1 MRKTII
7 CHLLFLIS
15 IFLYQKDLW
24 ARNWQLDPSLTIQ
37 ETYSDNVRLA
47 PSGQEKS
54 AFVTEISPGISFSRR
69 TARNQIDLNYRMQ
82 NYFNA
87 GGSDGYDLFHQFQ
100 FDSTTELLKKS
111 LFLDLSSSISQQN
124 VSNIRSANDNITG
137 SENRTNV
144 TRYGFS
150 PYWTPHLHGYA
161 DGELRFRYEKL
172 STDRDNQN
180 DSTSLANTNTLNANA
195 SLSDSETIEESI
207 HLKSG
212 WRFSRVTW
220 AVNFVNREQTRERGN
235 DVIFRNADGLIR
247 LHLNREFSFFAQA
260 GYADNSFQGFSNNR
274 NRNGFFY
281 TVGGGW
287 HPSRYFG
294 IEAGFGNNS
303 FVTLELSPT
312 RRMKWDITYRNND
325 IGTNT
330 GSIWESHFEWKTR
343 RATWT
348 ASYSENTTTVQTLLA
363 ETRPFTLVDAATGQP
378 VIDPVTNQPF
388 QRDISLPNLVDE
400 VFVRKR
406 GEISFA
412 YRTAKT
418 DLNAR
423 IFSENRI
430 FQVSGRKDDVVGASA
445 DLDWR
450 FTRRTSFFAR
460 STWQKRDRKS
470 SLLPSLTT
478 NTTNITNSTVS
489 TSDFS
494 DNRFDF
500 SIGLTRRI
508 PFRFGRNSQMN
519 ARIEYRYLNQ
529 TSDSDFNEFQEN
541 RISASL
547 QMSL

>member
-7 CHLLFLIS
+7 CHLFFLIS
-15 IFLYQKDLW
+15 IFSCHKNLW
-24 ARNWQLDPSLTIQ
+24 ARNWQLDPSLSVQ

-47 PSGQEKS
+47 PSGEEKS
-54 AFVTEISPGISFSRR
+54 AFVTEISPGISFSRQ
-69 TARNQIDLNYRMQ
+69 TARNKIDLNYRMQ
-82 NYFNA
+82 NFFNA
-87 GGSDGYDLFHQFQ
+87 GGNDSYDLFHQLQ
-100 FDSTTELLKKS
+100 FDSTTEFLRNS
-111 LFLDLSSSISQQN
+111 LFLDLTSSISQQN
-124 VSNIRSANDNITG
+124 VSNIRSASDNITG
-137 SENRTNV
+137 GDNRTTV

-172 STDRDNQN
+172 STDRDSQN
-180 DSTSLANTNTLNANA
+180 GFSAISNPNTLTTN
-195 SLSDSETIEESI
+195 SLLSDSETTEESI

-212 WRFSRVTW
+212 WRFSRATW
-220 AVNFVNREQTRERGN
+220 AVNFVNREQKRQRGD

-247 LHLNREFSFFAQA
+247 VHINREFSFFAQA
-260 GYADNSFQGFSNNR
+260 GYSDNSFQGFSNNR

-281 TVGGGW
+281 TFGGGW

-294 IEAGFGNNS
+294 IDAGFGNNS

-312 RRMKWDITYRNND
+312 RHMKWDITYRNND

-330 GSIWESHFEWKTR
+330 GSTWESHFEWKTR

-348 ASYSENTTTVQTLLA
+348 ASYSEDTTTVQSLLA
-363 ETRPFTLVDAATGQP
+363 ETRPFTLTGQP

-400 VFVRKR
+400 VFIRKR

-412 YRTAKT
+412 YQTGKT

-423 IFSENRI
+423 VFSENRI

-445 DLDWR
+445 DLNWQ
-450 FTRRTSFFAR
+450 FARRTSFFAR

-470 SLLPSLTT
+470 SSSPSLST
-478 NTTNITNSTVS
+478 NTTSTAFN

-500 SIGLTRRI
+500 SLGLTRRI
-508 PFRFGRNSQMN
+508 PFHFGKNSQMN

-529 TSDSDFNEFQEN
+529 TSGSEFNEFQEN

-547 QMSL
+547 QLSL

>member
-7 CHLLFLIS
+7 CQLLFLIS
-15 IFLYQKDLW
+15 IFTFQKDLW

-54 AFVTEISPGISFSRR
+54 AFVTEISPGISFSRQ
-69 TARNQIDLNYRMQ
+69 TARNQVDLNYRMQ
-82 NYFNA
+82 NFFNA
-87 GGSDGYDLFHQFQ
+87 GGNDSYDLFHQFQ
-100 FDSTTELLKKS
+100 FDSKTEFLRNL

-124 VSNIRSANDNITG
+124 VSDIRSANDNISG
-137 SENRTNV
+137 GNNRTNV

-150 PYWTPHLHGYA
+150 PYWTPHFHGYA

-172 STDRDNQN
+172 STDRDRN
-180 DSTSLANTNTLNANA
+180 DSASIANTNIITTNSA
-195 SLSDSETIEESI
+195 LSDSETIEESI

-235 DVIFRNADGLIR
+235 DVVFRNTDGLVR
-247 LHLNREFSFFAQA
+247 VHLNREFSLFAQA
-260 GYADNSFQGFSNNR
+260 GYSDNSFQGFNNNR

-281 TVGGGW
+281 TFGGGW
-287 HPSRYFG
+287 NPSRYFG
-294 IEAGFGNNS
+294 IEAGFGNNT
-303 FVTLELSPT
+303 FVTLKLSPT
-312 RRMKWDITYRNND
+312 RHMKWDVTYRNND

-330 GSIWESHFEWKTR
+330 GSTWESHFEWKTR

-348 ASYSENTTTVQTLLA
+348 ASYSEETSTVQNLLSDA
-363 ETRPFTLVDAATGQP
+363 RPFTQVDATGQP

-388 QRDISLPNLVDE
+388 QRDISLPTLVDE
-400 VFVRKR
+400 VFISKR
-406 GEISFA
+406 GEISFS
-412 YRTAKT
+412 YRTGKT
-418 DLNAR
+418 DINAR
-423 IFSENRI
+423 VFNVKRI
-430 FQVSGRKDDVVGASA
+430 FQVSGRKDDVFGASA

-460 STWQKRDRKS
+460 SSWQKRDRKGS
-470 SLLPSLTT
+470 SLLGSA
-478 NTTNITNSTVS
+478 TNIISTVNNS
-489 TSDFS
+489 SNFS

-500 SIGLTRRI
+500 SLGLIRRI
-508 PFRFGRNSQMN
+508 PFRLGKNSRMN

-529 TSDSDFNEFQEN
+529 TSDSEFNEFQEN

>member
-7 CHLLFLIS
+7 CQLLFLIS
-15 IFLYQKDLW
+15 IFTFQKDLW

-54 AFVTEISPGISFSRR
+54 AFVTEISPGISFSRQ
-69 TARNQIDLNYRMQ
+69 TARNQIDFNYRMQ
-82 NYFNA
+82 NLFNA
-87 GGSDGYDLFHQFQ
+87 GGNESYDLNHQLQ
-100 FDSTTELLKKS
+100 FDSKTEFLRNS

-124 VSNIRSANDNITG
+124 TGNIRSASDNITG
-137 SENRTNV
+137 GDNRTTV

-172 STDRDNQN
+172 SSDNDRQN
-180 DSTSLANTNTLNANA
+180 NSTLISNTSAFNTNSL
-195 SLSDSETIEESI
+195 LSDSETIEESI
-207 HLKSG
+207 HLESG

-235 DVIFRNADGLIR
+235 DVIFRNADGLLR
-247 LHLNREFSFFAQA
+247 VHLNREFNIFAQA
-260 GYADNSFQGFSNNR
+260 GYSDNSFQGVSNNR

-281 TVGGGW
+281 TFGAGW

-294 IEAGFGNNS
+294 IDAGFGNNS

-312 RRMKWDITYRNND
+312 RHMKWDVTYRNND

-330 GSIWESHFEWKTR
+330 GSTWESHFEWKTK

-348 ASYSENTTTVQTLLA
+348 ASYSEETTTVQTLLS
-363 ETRPFTLVDAATGQP
+363 ESRPFTLVDVVTGQP

-400 VFVRKR
+400 VFIRKR

-412 YRTAKT
+412 YRTGKS
-418 DLNAR
+418 DIDIRLFN
-423 IFSENRI
+423 ENRI
-430 FQVSGRKDDVVGASA
+430 FEVSGNKDDVFGASA
-445 DLDWR
+445 NLNWR
-450 FTRRTSFFAR
+450 FTRRSSFFAR
-460 STWQKRDRKS
+460 STWQKTERKGS
-470 SLLPSLTT
+470 ALLSGN
-478 NTTNITNSTVS
+478 NTLNNSN
-489 TSDFS
+489 FS

-500 SIGLTRRI
+500 SLGLSRRI
-508 PFRFGRNSQMN
+508 PLRFGSNSEMN

-529 TSDSDFNEFQEN
+529 TSDSEFNEFQEN